1 MAVNYMRL
9 VSLLGPIN
17 RLFDLYTGGPRRPVF
32 YDVDEVRPELAG
44 LRRRFPAIRQELQS
58 LLDNTEAPRAHDVD
72 RMQTYISATTEKD
85 WRVFYLELIGE
96 KPEANRSRCPVT
108 CAALDRVPGV
118 FQALFSILDPG
129 KSIPSH
135 YGPYRG
141 YLRYHLGL
149 IVPKQD
155 PPQLRVKDEVYTW
168 QEGEDVL
175 WDDTWE
181 HEVINHCKDRRVVL
195 IVDIRRPMPLPLTA
209 LNRLVERI
217 MRLVYGKQV
226 VKMV

>member
-1 MAVNYMRL
+1 
-9 VSLLGPIN
+9 
-17 RLFDLYTGGPRRPVF
+17 
-32 YDVDEVRPELAG
+32 
-44 LRRRFPAIRQELQS
+44 
-58 LLDNTEAPRAHDVD
+58 
-72 RMQTYISATTEKD
+72 
-85 WRVFYLELIGE
+85 
-96 KPEANRSRCPVT
+96 VT

-135 YGPYRG
+135 EGPYRG

-149 IVPKQD
+149 IVPEQD
-155 PPQLRVKDEVYTW
+155 PPQIRIKDQIYTW
-168 QEGEDVL
+168 REGEDML

-181 HEVINHCKDRRVVL
+181 HEVTNHCKDRRVVL

-209 LNRLVERI
+209 LNRTVELI
-217 MRLVYGKQV
+217 MRMVYGKQV

>member
-9 VSLLGPIN
+9 VSLLGPVN
-17 RLFDLYTGGPRRPVF
+17 RLFDLHTGGPRRPVF
-32 YDVDEVRPELAG
+32 YDIDEVRPELAG
-44 LRRRFPAIRQELQS
+44 LRRQFPAIRRELLS
-58 LLDNTEAPRAHDVD
+58 LLDGTEAPRCHEVD
-72 RMQTYISATTEKD
+72 RMQTYISATTDKD
-85 WRVFYLELIGE
+85 WRVFYLYLIGE
-96 KPEANRSRCPVT
+96 KPEANRARCPVT

-135 YGPYRG
+135 EGPYRG

-149 IVPKQD
+149 IVPEQD
-155 PPQLRVKDEVYTW
+155 PPQIRIKDQIYTW
-168 QEGEDVL
+168 REGEDVL
-175 WDDTWE
+175 FDDTWE
-181 HEVINHCKDRRVVL
+181 HEVTNHSTGRRVVL

-209 LNRLVERI
+209 LNRFVELI
-217 MRLVYGKQV
+217 MRMVYGKQV